1 MKEKFANFFRS
12 VKNFFL
18 SLPSRLKPRSSAR
31 WIVVT
36 LLWILI
42 LAYVGVGIFFG
53 VAVYKNHADT
63 PAVKVAVKIYPLPA
77 AFVNGDIIWAK
88 EYYKQM
94 SYIKQYDLSTNA
106 TFSEPEIR
114 PQLMAQ
120 LIDNHIIQ
128 WQAAK
133 SNIKVSSKDVNDA
146 YQKIVADKGE
156 VEVQKV
162 LKELYGMQVSD
173 FKELIKI
180 QVLQEKVQNDLIA
193 QVKLAHIFTKDE
205 SKANEVVNKLKG
217 GEDFAALAKTYSED
231 TKTRDSGGDLG
242 WIARGNL
249 VIDNQNVPEFET
261 AAFAAKVGEVFGPV
275 KTSVGFEIGR
285 VDEKKGK
292 VQKSYADWLNDARK
306 GAKIIHFLF

>member
-1 MKEKFANFFRS
+1 
-12 VKNFFL
+12 
-18 SLPSRLKPRSSAR
+18 
-31 WIVVT
+31 
-36 LLWILI
+36 
-42 LAYVGVGIFFG
+42 
-53 VAVYKNHADT
+53 
-63 PAVKVAVKIYPLPA
+63 
-77 AFVNGDIIWAK
+77 
-88 EYYKQM
+88 
-94 SYIKQYDLSTNA
+94 
-106 TFSEPEIR
+106 
-114 PQLMAQ
+114 
-120 LIDNHIIQ
+120 
-128 WQAAK
+128 
-133 SNIKVSSKDVNDA
+133 
-146 YQKIVADKGE
+146 
-156 VEVQKV
+156 V
-162 LKELYGMQVSD
+162 LKELYGMEVSD
-173 FKELIKI
+173 FKNLIKI

-205 SKANEVVNKLKG
+205 SKANEVVNKLKS